1 MNLKLALIGLL
12 SSASTAY
19 AFSPIGKNPLHNQ
32 VMQARENVAS
42 SPLWRPPMNMVAGG
56 AEKAYGQEYYE
67 GACERLIVRLLH
79 YKERDAAF

>member
-19 AFSPIGKNPLHNQ
+19 GFSPVGKNPLLNQ
-32 VMQARENVAS
+32 VMQARENVAAS
-42 SPLWRPPMNMVAGG
+42 QSQWRPPMNMVAGG

-67 GACERLIVRLLH
+67 GA
-79 YKERDAAF
+79 